1 MSFRPAARVASFGTS
16 IFTEIT
22 ALAARHGALDLSTGF
37 PDTDGPDE
45 LKDALIAALRGGHN
59 QYAASH
65 GEPELCRAVAAHAE
79 RFYGVAPDP
88 ESEVTVTNGAAEA
101 SCRSAPAR
109 AG

>member
-59 QYAASH
+59 QYAAPTASRS
-65 GEPELCRAVAAHAE
+65 CAAPSP
-79 RFYGVAPDP
+79 RTP
-88 ESEVTVTNGAAEA
+88 NGSTA
-101 SCRSAPAR
+101 SRPTPSR
-109 AG
+109 R